1 VKSFLSTAI
10 ATLVLA
16 FAAPAALAD
25 APPTLRPGVLTVGL
39 SMPTPG
45 FENGAVKGHGV
56 VFARGFEIDLARMIA
71 ARLAIPSVSFYQ
83 EAQFLRLIA
92 PGQKPWDIGLAEVTI
107 TQARAAN
114 VAFSVPYM
122 DADQGV
128 LVRRGLSPAPKTIAQ
143 LARLRLCTQSS
154 TTAADLMTT
163 RIDPVTPAKLYGNT
177 TLLLNALSAGRCD
190 AVVYDA
196 PILATLR
203 AQVPTRYGDLIGV
216 IPTGEQYGVVVPLGS
231 PLLTSVND
239 AITYLVSQG
248 RIATLAKR
256 WLDTDLSKLPVLR

>member
-1 VKSFLSTAI
+1 VKAFLSAAVAAI
-10 ATLVLA
+10 VLA
-16 FAAPAALAD
+16 CAAPAAFAD
-25 APPTLRPGVLTVGL
+25 APPTLRPGVLSVGL

-71 ARLAIPSVSFYQ
+71 ARLTIPTVSFYQ

-92 PGQKPWDIGLAEVTI
+92 AGPKPWDIGLAEVTI

-122 DADQGV
+122 NADQGV

-143 LARLRLCTQSS
+143 LAKLRLCTQSS
-154 TTAADLMTT
+154 TTAADLMTS
-163 RIDPVTPAKLYGNT
+163 RIQPVKPAKLYGNI
-177 TLLLNALSAGRCD
+177 TLLLNALSVGKCD

-203 AQVPTRYGDLIGV
+203 AQVPSRYGDLIGV
-216 IPTGEQYGVVVPLGS
+216 IPTGEQYGVVLPLGS
-231 PLLTSVND
+231 PLLPAIND
-239 AITYLVSQG
+239 AIGYLVSQG

-256 WLDTDLSKLPVLR
+256 WLDTDLATLPVLR